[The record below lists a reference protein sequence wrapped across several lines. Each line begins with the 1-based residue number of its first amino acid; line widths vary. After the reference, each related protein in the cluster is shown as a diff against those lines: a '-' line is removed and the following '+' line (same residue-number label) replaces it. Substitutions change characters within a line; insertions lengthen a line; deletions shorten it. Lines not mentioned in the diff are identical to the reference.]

1 MIRAL
6 VAVLLAT
13 ASTVAAAEPA
23 SARADQ
29 LFRHGRE
36 LLAAG
41 KTAEACAAFEQSQQ
55 LEAAVTTLLNLA
67 ACREKNGQ
75 LATALA
81 LFADA
86 EHQTRGARDAPT
98 QQLHDVAKGH
108 VGKLE
113 PRVSKLTIRIAPGS
127 PGGLVIERDGVTVD
141 PSAWNRP
148 VAVDGGSYAI
158 TARAPGRAA
167 WSTHVT
173 VTAEGDDRAVDI
185 ALPGEPAS
193 DLTSAPATA
202 TPRASVTARDSST
215 ETVVITRHRSL
226 ALPVM
231 LTVGALAL
239 GGAGVGFELEGEA
252 RYREAKAADV
262 QGARTSLFHRADR
275 DRYIAEGLGIGAIAC
290 AGLAVWAYVS
300 HGRPDEVR
308 TTVAATPDGLAILGR
323 F

>member
-6 VAVLLAT
+6 VAVLIAT
-13 ASTVAAAEPA
+13 ASAVAAAEPVGT
-23 SARADQ
+23 RADR

-36 LLAAG
+36 LMTAG

-55 LEAAVTTLLNLA
+55 LDAAVTTLLNLA

-86 EHQTRGARDAPT
+86 ERQTRAARDAPT

-113 PRVSKLTIRIAPGS
+113 PRVSKLTIRVPDNQAS
-127 PGGLVIERDGVTVD
+127 TGLVIERDGVAVD
-141 PSAWNRP
+141 PSTWNRAVP
-148 VAVDGGSYAI
+148 VDGGDYAI
-158 TARAPGRAA
+158 TARAPGRPA

-173 VTAEGDDRAVDI
+173 VTAEGDDRTVDI
-185 ALPGEPAS
+185 ALP
-193 DLTSAPATA
+193 SAPASELTS
-202 TPRASVTARDSST
+202 TPASAPASAPASTT
-215 ETVVITRHRSL
+215 ETVVIARHRSL
-226 ALPVM
+226 ALPVS

-239 GGAGVGFELEGEA
+239 GGTGIGFELEGEA
-252 RYREAKAADV
+252 RYREAKAANV
-262 QGARTSLFHRADR
+262 QAARTSLFDRADR
-275 DRYIAEGLGIGAIAC
+275 DRYVAEGVGLGAIAC

-300 HGRPDEVR
+300 HARRDEV
-308 TTVAATPDGLAILGR
+308 TTVAASPGGLVILGW